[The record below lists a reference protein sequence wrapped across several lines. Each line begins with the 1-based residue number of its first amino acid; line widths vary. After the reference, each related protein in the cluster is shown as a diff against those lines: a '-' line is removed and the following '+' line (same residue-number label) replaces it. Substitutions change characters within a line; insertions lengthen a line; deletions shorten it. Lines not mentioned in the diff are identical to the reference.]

1 MCPPDFVMKPGG
13 VLLCHFIISLPPTAS
28 DVTRPNSPEDQSEPF
43 GLASKRYFV
52 SIKTALR
59 RRQSGTSSAS
69 KRHFISV
76 KTALR
81 QRRGRYLVV
90 AAKSN
95 NGNHVTDVT
104 FLILNMHILL
114 REGDFDTVRIQRVVN
129 GAEHLTDD

>member
-1 MCPPDFVMKPGG
+1 MKPGG
-13 VLLCHFIISLPPTAS
+13 ILLCHFTPPTAS

-52 SIKTALR
+52 SIKA
-59 RRQSGTSSAS
+59 
-69 KRHFISV
+69 
-76 KTALR
+76 ALR
-81 QRRGRYLVV
+81 QRRGGYFVV

-104 FLILNMHILL
+104 FLIPNMHILL

>member
-1 MCPPDFVMKPGG
+1 MCPPDIVMKPGG
-13 VLLCHFIISLPPTAS
+13 ILLCHFTPPTAS

-52 SIKTALR
+52 SIKA
-59 RRQSGTSSAS
+59 
-69 KRHFISV
+69 
-76 KTALR
+76 ALR
-81 QRRGRYLVV
+81 QRRGGYFVV

-95 NGNHVTDVT
+95 IVTFVT

>member
-76 KTALR
+76 KAALR
-81 QRRGRYLVV
+81 QRRGGYFVV
-90 AAKSN
+90 TAKSN
-95 NGNHVTDVT
+95 IVTFVT
-104 FLILNMHILL
+104 FLIPNMHILL